1 MNQKI
6 KQKDEKDEYLI
17 NYYNVIPKEMKN
29 NELYSKATDMKIP
42 YRLIIVGS
50 SGSGKSNLLLNIIR
64 FQSNIFENIV
74 LITKN
79 SDEPLY
85 NYMKSKISPD
95 QFQIIENMEQLES
108 PEAYQPTEKKGQV
121 LVIFDDCCLDKDQ
134 SKIAQFY
141 IRARKLN
148 ISCIYLTQSYT
159 KCDIT
164 VRRNSNYLI
173 LKKIPNNKDI
183 VHILNDFSFNVDK
196 KLLLKM
202 YKDSTKDLLDFLM
215 IDIDAP
221 HENKFRKGFKHL
233 ILY

>member
-1 MNQKI
+1 MNQKQN
-6 KQKDEKDEYLI
+6 KKDDNNLI
-17 NYYNVIPKEMKN
+17 NFYSVIPKELKN
-29 NELYSKATDMKIP
+29 NELYNKATDMKIP

-64 FQSNIFENIV
+64 LQSNTFDKII

-85 NYMKSKISPD
+85 NYMKMKIPSE
-95 QFQIIENMEQLES
+95 QFQIIENMEELES
-108 PEAYQPTEKKGQV
+108 PEAYQPSNKKSQV

-164 VRRNSNYLI
+164 VRRNSNYLV

-183 VHILNDFSFNVDK
+183 VHILNDFSFNIDK

-221 HENKFRKGFKHL
+221 PESKFRKGFKN
-233 ILY
+233 IIVY